1 MKLVEGA
8 VRTTAFALIHRSVRR
23 RLVQL
28 DGAHNIP
35 VTGAFILAP
44 NHSSYFDHYLVETVL
59 SGVRGRP
66 TWFLTKSEA
75 FDKPISR
82 FWHDVMRCIP
92 VDRGRPSAATLAR
105 IGQTLADGQALVVY
119 PEGTRGPGDRLLP
132 FKDGA
137 FWFAVRHDVPVIPV
151 GIAGADQVLAK
162 GARWPTD
169 APLRIVFGEALTDNP
184 SLTRSQRIRT
194 LRLQAERRIPE
205 LIADAATPAADPSG
219 ALGLEVGRQ
228 IDASLQPDGRCPA
241 EALRRLGLLARLLPD
256 RGSADIELP
265 VQRVRLRGLR
275 AMSAGP
281 LLRPLLAYPV
291 RRRTV
296 RLLRRDPEHAMAN
309 YLVGRWHLSMPRAF
323 GGRPET
329 AVAHLARATATAP
342 RSDTRYAMGLAEA
355 LVAAGHPGEA
365 ARPLAA
371 VIEHTPSTERGYRRV
386 QRAQALLSAVDSRPP
401 GVLVDAPVQTY
412 ATAAAVGGSL

>member
-1 MKLVEGA
+1 VKPIEDG
-8 VRTTAFALIHRSVRR
+8 VRATAFALIHRSVRR
-23 RLVQL
+23 RLVQV

-35 VTGAFILAP
+35 IDGAFILAP

-59 SGVRGRP
+59 FSARGKP

-82 FWHDVMRCIP
+82 FWHNVMRCIP
-92 VDRGRPSAATLAR
+92 VDRGRPTAATLAR
-105 IGQTLADGQALVVY
+105 IGQALADGRALVIY

-137 FWFAVRHDVPVIPV
+137 FWFAVRHDVAVIPV

-162 GARWPTD
+162 GTRWPRK

-184 SLTRSQRIRT
+184 SLSRSQRIQT

-205 LIADAATPAADPSG
+205 LMADAAMPGADPSG

-228 IDASLQPDGRCPA
+228 IDASLRPDGRCPA
-241 EALRRLGLLARLLPD
+241 EALRRLGLLAALVPD
-256 RGSADIELP
+256 RGTAEIELP
-265 VQRVRLRGLR
+265 AQRLRLRGLR

-281 LLRPLLAYPV
+281 LRRPVLAYPV
-291 RRRTV
+291 RRRAL
-296 RLLRRDPEHAMAN
+296 RLLRRNPEHPMAN
-309 YLVGRWHLSMPRAF
+309 YLVGRWHLTMPRSL

-329 AVAHLARATATAP
+329 GVEHLSRATATAP
-342 RSDTRYAMGLAEA
+342 RSDTRFAMGLAEA
-355 LVAAGHPGEA
+355 LVAAGHPDEA
-365 ARPLAA
+365 VTPLAL
-371 VIEHTPSTERGYRRV
+371 VIEHTPPTDRGYRRV
-386 QRAQALLSAVDSRPP
+386 QRAQALLSAVNSRPS
-401 GVLVDAPVQTY
+401 GVPDDAPVQTF
-412 ATAAAVGGSL
+412 AVTAAVGGST